1 MASKP
6 LQLRCTSKAGQ
17 QVLSGLTLSSSVGE
31 MMTKISELTKIKK
44 DWIKIR
50 TGYPPKIVELC
61 DENKLLNS
69 LPFRSGDTII
79 VEEDKSLEGENKQKR
94 IDNVLQ
100 TQSLQRQGMLMRKV
114 VPANNSCLFTSI
126 YSLMNDGELDLSCS
140 PMMRELIA
148 GVVLSDPQTF
158 NEAFLGRTNSN
169 YCKWIMNK
177 ESWGGGIEIAILSKY
192 YGVEID
198 VVDTQSC
205 RIDRFG
211 EDQNYPERILVI
223 YDGIHYD
230 PLVLEPLVPGEA
242 VTTIFSTR
250 DASILAQAMEIAEEA
265 KASRQFTD
273 VATFTLK
280 CLICQ
285 KQLTGQS
292 DAQLHAKTTGHINF
306 GEV

>member
-1 MASKP
+1 MATKA
-6 LQLRCTSKAGQ
+6 LQLRCTSRNGQ
-17 QVLSGLTLSSSVGE
+17 QVLTGLTLMSSVGE

-50 TGYPPKIVELC
+50 TGYPPIMLDLS

-79 VEEDKSLEGENKQKR
+79 VEEDRTLEGENKQKR
-94 IDNVLQ
+94 MDNVLQ
-100 TQSLQRQGMLMRKV
+100 TQSLQTRGMLMRKV

-126 YSLMNDGELDLSCS
+126 YAVMNDGEIDLSCS
-140 PMMRELIA
+140 TMMRELIA

-158 NEAFLGRTNSN
+158 NEAFLGRSNSS
-169 YCKWIMNK
+169 YCKWIMDK

-198 VVDTQSC
+198 VVDTQSS

-211 EDQNYPERILVI
+211 EDRNYPERILII

-230 PLVLEPLVPGEA
+230 PLILEPLHPNEPM
-242 VTTIFSTR
+242 TTIFSTS

-265 KASRQFTD
+265 KASRQFTN
-273 VATFTLK
+273 VTNFTLK

-285 KQLTGQS
+285 TQLTGQN
-292 DAQLHAKTTGHINF
+292 DAQQHAKTTGHINF